1 MSLMMGKEK
10 RAGMRTKRAM
20 TMPNL
25 QNDLSVLLLKMM
37 TRKMMTR
44 KMRRRRI
51 KWNPAFYVIEPKTLS
66 IID

>member
-37 TRKMMTR
+37 TRKM
-44 KMRRRRI
+44 RRRRI